1 MRHALGWAQL
11 PMTSKSGDIVGI
23 QYLRGLAA
31 IAVVIDH
38 TVSMATFPKY
48 FNVPHASALA
58 SYGMLG
64 VNLFF
69 VISGFIIAYTSLE
82 FRDGRYA
89 AKITVPA
96 FSEKRFFRIVPVMW
110 AAIALYMLGRFVG
123 RDFTLNTTYLNAFL
137 LLPFGNV
144 EPNQIWT
151 LRQELF
157 FYIMFAISFLRPRQ
171 APWLIGLWGL
181 SPLLYAIVAGPRP
194 SIDAAH
200 QFLWLAT
207 FPMNITFLVGL
218 AIGLLHL
225 RLDGNATIRV
235 GHFAFPLAIA
245 MMAILWGI
253 GFAFDLHVDDLR
265 SALFTSL
272 ICGPIVLVATRLD
285 CPGGILDRFGR
296 LLGKASFAIYLF
308 HPHAASA
315 SLGILARLLHRT
327 HFAPAAT
334 ISTLIAVLAGILAH
348 YCIEEPVHKACR
360 RLASRMRGRTSNRLA
375 ETIVESQLSA
385 TPTLTG
391 LGKTVSISHRNT

>member
-1 MRHALGWAQL
+1 MHWAGAQQS
-11 PMTSKSGDIVGI
+11 MTSRSGEIVGI

-48 FNVPHASALA
+48 FNAPQASTFA

-96 FSEKRFFRIVPVMW
+96 FAEKRFLRIAPVMW
-110 AAIALYMLGRFVG
+110 IAIALYMLGRFLG
-123 RDFTLNTTYLNAFL
+123 RDFTLNITYINAFL

-157 FYIMFAISFLRPRQ
+157 FYIVFALSFLRPRQ

-181 SPLLYAIVAGPRP
+181 SPLLYAVVASPHP
-194 SIDAAH
+194 PIDTVR
-200 QFLWLAT
+200 QCVWLAT
-207 FPMNITFLVGL
+207 FPMNINFLVGL

-225 RLDGNATIRV
+225 RLEREVTLRT
-235 GHFAFPLAIA
+235 GHLAFPVAVA
-245 MMAILWGI
+245 MVAILWVV
-253 GFAFDLHVDDLR
+253 GFTLDLHVDDLR

-285 CPGGILDRFGR
+285 CPSGVFDRFGR

-315 SLGILARLLHRT
+315 SLGILARLLHHT
-327 HFAPAAT
+327 HFALAAT

-348 YCIEEPVHKACR
+348 YWIEEPVHQACR
-360 RLASRMRGRTSNRLA
+360 RLASRMRRRPRLA
-375 ETIVESQLSA
+375 KTTPESSRSA
-385 TPTLTG
+385 APTLTR
-391 LGKTVSISHRNT
+391 LGKTASISHRNT